1 MESITTGIKTLKD
14 FRLTIKRLMLVA
26 CENVLKETGFTVND
40 TEFKINNK
48 ETFDL
53 DIILNKMKFEEQ
65 RSKLKV
71 CKRICRFITCID
83 FFLQTNL
90 HQFVQKQIKR
100 FEADVYKHY
109 KYIPSDDLLT
119 GTDVETVL
127 EGERSLDDPK
137 VSNRRELTLV

>member
-53 DIILNKMKFEEQ
+53 DIILHKMPLKEQ

-90 HQFVQKQIKR
+90 HQFVQRQIIR

-127 EGERSLDDPK
+127 EDGRSSDDPK
-137 VSNRRELTLV
+137 VSNR

>member
-1 MESITTGIKTLKD
+1 MESITKAIKTLTD

-26 CENVLKETGFTVND
+26 CENVLKESGFTIND
-40 TEFKINNK
+40 TEFNNNNN

-53 DIILNKMKFEEQ
+53 DVILYNMPFGRQ

-71 CKRICRFITCID
+71 CKRICCFITCID
-83 FFLQTNL
+83 FFLQSNL
-90 HQFVQKQIKR
+90 HKFVQKQIIR

-127 EGERSLDDPK
+127 EGDRSSDDPK
-137 VSNRRELTLV
+137 VSKRRLLTSI